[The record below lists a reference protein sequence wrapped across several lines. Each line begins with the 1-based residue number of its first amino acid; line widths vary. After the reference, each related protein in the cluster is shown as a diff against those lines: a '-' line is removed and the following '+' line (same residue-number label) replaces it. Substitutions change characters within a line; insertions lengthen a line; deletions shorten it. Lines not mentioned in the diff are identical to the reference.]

1 MKLIELTTDLRPW
14 RRGDNV
20 PLPDELADKL
30 VASGEGINP
39 RPFTPGTSIAEN
51 DIMRPP
57 LQPERPPDGKPSRR
71 RYLTK

>member
-20 PLPDELADKL
+20 PVPDALADKL
-30 VASGEGINP
+30 VESGEAINP
-39 RPFTPGTSIAEN
+39 RPFPAREPSIVDLE
-51 DIMRPP
+51 IMKPP
-57 LQPERPPDGKPSRR
+57 LPPESSKPRR

>member
-20 PLPDELADKL
+20 PVPDELADKL
-30 VASGEGINP
+30 VESGEAINP
-39 RPFTPGTSIAEN
+39 RPYPPKEPGIADR

-57 LQPERPPDGKPSRR
+57 LQPSEKPRR